1 MDFRLQE
8 YTALFYRIFLV
19 YLCYFFCRL
28 MFVYFNNDLVHVKSI
43 YQMAELCYYGLRFDN
58 VAIVYS
64 NIIFILM
71 SIIPWKKTTHPLY
84 QKVVFWIYC
93 LCNGFF
99 LSLNF
104 IDFAYYRFNQNRLM
118 NNFLEVIEFES
129 NKIDL
134 LLHFIWVYF
143 HLIILFFAMLY
154 LLALAYKRL
163 KIYPI
168 IIENYWRYGLSS
180 FVLFFG
186 SIALFVL
193 GARGGDFK
201 KSTRPITLIDA
212 MDNVRTPQQADVVL
226 SSAFTLL
233 KTLGQNNFNKS
244 KNRFT
249 NLEIEKELNTIKE
262 YPPSGRFEKKP
273 NIVIFILESMGR
285 EYWGALNETYDIP
298 NYKGYTPFLDSL
310 ARHSLI
316 FPNGFATSRKS
327 IHGMPSILAGI
338 PSFETSYASSLY
350 SRQKVGSVVSVAKEL
365 DYQTSFFHGAA
376 NGSMGLLG
384 FSNILGFDNYYGR
397 TEFNNDLEFD
407 GSWGIWDEPFLG
419 YVKSVLDQQRKP
431 FLSSVFTITSHE
443 PYVIPKDYEGKF
455 DKGYLPM
462 HQCVG
467 YTDYALRKFFEAS
480 KTSDWFENTIF
491 IFTAD
496 HSNQTHFPFYE
507 KTVNRFANPL
517 MIFKSNSELKGVD
530 MKLASHLDIFPT
542 VADLIDYS
550 KPFKCWGRSLV
561 SNQNHEPF
569 VINYFSGGSY
579 FMMNEN
585 LICVHNG
592 NNAIGFYDVKDKNME
607 NNLIRNKTQE
617 MIDLENKCSMFLE
630 DYFES
635 LMSGIGSSQKN

>member
-28 MFVYFNNDLVHVKSI
+28 MFVYFNNDLVHVKSV

-84 QKVVFWIYC
+84 QKVVFWIYW

-226 SSAFTLL
+226 SSTFTLL

-249 NLEIEKELNTIKE
+249 NLEIEK
-262 YPPSGRFEKKP
+262 
-273 NIVIFILESMGR
+273 
-285 EYWGALNETYDIP
+285 
-298 NYKGYTPFLDSL
+298 
-310 ARHSLI
+310 
-316 FPNGFATSRKS
+316 
-327 IHGMPSILAGI
+327 
-338 PSFETSYASSLY
+338 
-350 SRQKVGSVVSVAKEL
+350 
-365 DYQTSFFHGAA
+365 
-376 NGSMGLLG
+376 
-384 FSNILGFDNYYGR
+384 
-397 TEFNNDLEFD
+397 
-407 GSWGIWDEPFLG
+407 
-419 YVKSVLDQQRKP
+419 
-431 FLSSVFTITSHE
+431 
-443 PYVIPKDYEGKF
+443 
-455 DKGYLPM
+455 
-462 HQCVG
+462 
-467 YTDYALRKFFEAS
+467 
-480 KTSDWFENTIF
+480 
-491 IFTAD
+491 
-496 HSNQTHFPFYE
+496 
-507 KTVNRFANPL
+507 
-517 MIFKSNSELKGVD
+517 
-530 MKLASHLDIFPT
+530 
-542 VADLIDYS
+542 
-550 KPFKCWGRSLV
+550 
-561 SNQNHEPF
+561 
-569 VINYFSGGSY
+569 
-579 FMMNEN
+579 
-585 LICVHNG
+585 
-592 NNAIGFYDVKDKNME
+592 
-607 NNLIRNKTQE
+607 
-617 MIDLENKCSMFLE
+617 
-630 DYFES
+630 
-635 LMSGIGSSQKN
+635 